1 MANMIARLGVL
12 LGLDSA
18 EFTKGIETAG
28 KKLENFSKQAETY
41 GKVGAA
47 AFVAL
52 TYQAM
57 AYADSIADVAKAN
70 DVSVDSILKL
80 SNALGAAGGKADDAG
95 KLLASFTNFVDT
107 AAKGSGNAQKAF
119 SKVGISLNDI
129 ASLSTEDLFG
139 KAAQGLSQI
148 QDPLTRNAMAMDMF
162 GKAAKGVDFIA
173 LADGMKNGSGA
184 TAEQAKALED
194 AAAAF
199 DALEQFGRDA
209 MLMLATELGPML
221 KTTSSYLKDM
231 TGDANI
237 MGAAFKTVFQTVAF
251 VGADVLFIFKGIA
264 REIAHTIENAKV
276 LATQGID
283 AAIKL
288 NESYDAQSEA
298 DKAALDA
305 YQARIMGTAPN
316 TRGSGFDDPRKFK
329 PTKTGP
335 IRKVVG
341 DLEETR
347 KAQAMLDKERRDRE
361 KEADEAEREFIRLVK
376 EQMSLEQKGQEVLNQ
391 QFDDGVVATGQMTDN
406 YVKANEQMM
415 IAQEIQS
422 RDLDRAQELFRLEQY
437 GVNLRAED
445 LQLQRDILNA
455 QNKYAD
461 AVQAIKDNEAMA
473 WTDKEAAME
482 REFDLMNKT
491 VDLAQ
496 KRADI
501 VKAAR
506 EGTFEG
512 GFIAQMDKALRDMPT
527 NLDMGKQAFDSVFQS
542 MNSAIDNF
550 VRTGKL
556 SFKDFARSVIQ
567 DMIAIQLKAQ
577 ATNLLGM
584 FTSALF
590 GSTVTSSGVS
600 AGGSFRPS
608 MGYANGG
615 DPPVGMASMVGERG
629 PEMFVPKTAGTII
642 PNHALAGAMGG
653 TTVNYNGPFI
663 QSMSAID
670 TQSGI
675 AFLAKNKQAV
685 FASYQSANR
694 SIPMSR

>member
-18 EFTKGIETAG
+18 EFIKGIDGAN
-28 KKLENFSKQAETY
+28 KKLDQFAKSAVTY
-41 GKVGAA
+41 GQVAA
-47 AFVAL
+47 TAFVAA
-52 TYQAM
+52 TYQALS
-57 AYADSIADVAKAN
+57 YADSIADTAKAN
-70 DVSVDSILKL
+70 DVAIDSILKL
-80 SNALGAAGGKADDAG
+80 SNALGNAGGEAGNAG
-95 KLLASFTNFVDT
+95 KLLASFTGFVDT
-107 AAKGSGNAQKAF
+107 AAKGGGDAQRAF
-119 SKVGISLNDI
+119 AKVGISLDDLAKMSADELFKKAI
-129 ASLSTEDLFG
+129 QGISGIED
-139 KAAQGLSQI
+139 S
-148 QDPLTRNAMAMDMF
+148 LTRNALAMAMF
-162 GKAAKGVDFIA
+162 GKAAKGVDFIG
-173 LADGMKNGSGA
+173 LADGMTNSKKTTDA
-184 TAEQAKALED
+184 QAKGLQD
-194 AAAAF
+194 AADAF
-199 DALEQFGRDA
+199 DMLEQHGRDTL
-209 MLMLATELGPML
+209 LMMSSELGPTL
-221 KTTSSYLKDM
+221 VTTGLYLKSM
-231 TGDANI
+231 TGDADTLGKTLSN
-237 MGAAFKTVFQTVAF
+237 AFKNSAVFLSDLLFLLNEAKREI
-251 VGADVLFIFKGIA
+251 LFIGP
-264 REIAHTIENAKV
+264 NAKA
-276 LATQGID
+276 LFTQGPEAAQKLVD
-283 AAIKL
+283 AF
-288 NESYDAQSEA
+288 DAQRSA
-298 DKAALDA
+298 DNAARLA
-305 YQARIMGTAPN
+305 YQERIMGTGPN
-316 TRGSGFDDPRKFK
+316 SRGAGFDDPRKFK
-329 PTKTGP
+329 PTGP
-335 IRKVVG
+335 VRKVVA

-361 KEADEAEREFIRLVK
+361 KEAEEAEKEFLRLVK
-376 EQMSLEQKGQEVLNQ
+376 EQMSLEQKGQEALNKD
-391 QFDDGVVATGQMTDN
+391 FDEGVAATGAMTDN
-406 YVKANEQMM
+406 YIKANEQMM
-415 IAQEIQS
+415 IAQEIQK

-482 REFDLMNKT
+482 REFELMNKT

-512 GFIAQMDKALRDMPT
+512 GFISQMDKVFREMPT
-527 NLDMGKQAFDSVFQS
+527 NLDLGKQAFDSVFQS

-567 DMIAIQLKAQ
+567 DMIAIQLKSQ
-577 ATNLLGM
+577 ATGLMGM
-584 FTSALF
+584 LASF
-590 GSTVTSSGVS
+590 VTGGGVTPSGVA
-600 AGGSFRPS
+600 AGGAFRPS
-608 MGYANGG
+608 MGFANGG
-615 DPPVGMASMVGERG
+615 EPPVGVASMVGERG
-629 PEMFVPKTAGTII
+629 PELFIPRTAGTII
-642 PNHALAGAMGG
+642 PNNALSGAMGG

>member
-18 EFTKGIETAG
+18 EFTKGIEVAG

-107 AAKGSGNAQKAF
+107 AAKGSGDAQKAF

-129 ASLSTEDLFG
+129 ATLSTEDLFG

-162 GKAAKGVDFIA
+162 GKAAKGVDFVA

-184 TAEQAKALED
+184 TAEQAKALKD
-194 AAAAF
+194 AADAF

-209 MLMLATELGPML
+209 MLMLAAELGPML
-221 KTTSSYLKDM
+221 KTTASYLKDM
-231 TGDANI
+231 TSDVSI
-237 MGAAFKTVFQTVAF
+237 MGAAFKTVFQTIAVL
-251 VGADVLFIFKGIA
+251 GSDVEFIFKGIA

-288 NESYDAQSEA
+288 NQSYDAKTIA
-298 DKAALDA
+298 DRAALDA
-305 YQARIMGTAPN
+305 YQAKIMGTAPN

-329 PTKTGP
+329 SDGP
-335 IRKVVG
+335 ARKVVG
-341 DLEETR
+341 DLEQTR

-376 EQMSLEQKGQEVLNQ
+376 EQMSLEQKGQEALNKD
-391 QFDDGVVATGQMTDN
+391 FDDGVAATGQMMDN

-422 RDLDRAQELFRLEQY
+422 RELDRAQELFRLEQY

-455 QNKYAD
+455 RNKYDD
-461 AVQAIKDNEAMA
+461 AVRAITDNEAMA
-473 WTDKEAAME
+473 WKDKEAAME
-482 REFDLMNKT
+482 REFELMNKT

-501 VKAAR
+501 IKAAN
-506 EGTFEG
+506 EGTFAG

-590 GSTVTSSGVS
+590 GSTVTSSGVA

-615 DPPVGMASMVGERG
+615 DPPVGVASMVGERG

-670 TQSGI
+670 TQSGV

>member
-28 KKLENFSKQAETY
+28 KKLETFSKDVEKY
-41 GKVGAA
+41 GKVGA
-47 AFVAL
+47 VAL
-52 TYQAM
+52 TALTYKAM

-70 DVSVDSILKL
+70 DVSIDSILKL

-107 AAKGSGNAQKAF
+107 AAKGSGDAQKAF
-119 SKVGISLNDI
+119 SKVGVSLDGISK
-129 ASLSTEDLFG
+129 LSTQDLFT
-139 KAAQGLSQI
+139 KAVQGIAQI
-148 QDPLTRNAMAMDMF
+148 EDPLTRNAAAMDMF
-162 GKAAKGVDFIA
+162 GKAAKGVDFVA
-173 LADGMKNGSGA
+173 LADGMKNNAGA
-184 TAEQAKALED
+184 TDEQAKALKD
-194 AAAAF
+194 AADAF
-199 DALEQFGRDA
+199 DTLEQFGRDVLL
-209 MLMLATELGPML
+209 LMVSEIGPML
-221 KTTSSYLKDM
+221 KTTASYLKDM
-231 TGDANI
+231 TSDVSI
-237 MGAAFKTVFQTVAF
+237 MGAAFKTVFQTIAVL
-251 VGADVLFIFKGIA
+251 GSDVEFIFKGIA

-288 NESYDAQSEA
+288 NQSYDAQTTA
-298 DKAALDA
+298 DRAALDA
-305 YQARIMGTAPN
+305 YQAKIMGTAPN

-329 PTKTGP
+329 SDGP
-335 IRKVVG
+335 ARKVVG
-341 DLEETR
+341 DLEQTR

-361 KEADEAEREFIRLVK
+361 KEADDAEREFIRLVK
-376 EQMSLEQKGQEVLNQ
+376 EQMSLEQKGQEVLN
-391 QFDDGVVATGQMTDN
+391 DDLNDGVKATGQMMDN

-422 RDLDRAQELFRLEQY
+422 RELDRAQELFRLEQY

-455 QNKYAD
+455 RNKYDD
-461 AVQAIKDNEAMA
+461 AVRAITDNEAMA
-473 WTDKEAAME
+473 WKDKEAAME
-482 REFDLMNKT
+482 REFELMNKT

-542 MNSAIDNF
+542 MNSAIDDFSRN
-550 VRTGKL
+550 GKR

-590 GSTVTSSGVS
+590 GNTITSSGVS

-615 DPPVGMASMVGERG
+615 EPPVGVASMVGERG

-670 TQSGI
+670 TQSGV

>member
-18 EFTKGIETAG
+18 EFTKGIEGANKKLDEFAKKTVTAG
-28 KKLENFSKQAETY
+28 Q
-41 GKVGAA
+41 VGAA

-70 DVSVDSILKL
+70 DVSIDSILKL

-95 KLLASFTNFVDT
+95 KLLASFTNFVDG
-107 AAKGSGNAQKAF
+107 AAKGSGDAQRAF
-119 SKVGISLNDI
+119 SKVGISLDQI
-129 ASLSTEDLFG
+129 AKLSTEDLFK
-139 KAAQGLSQI
+139 KAVQGLSEI
-148 QDPLTRNAMAMDMF
+148 EDPLTRNAMAMDMF
-162 GKAAKGVDFIA
+162 GKAAKGVDFIG
-173 LADGMKNGSGA
+173 LAEGMTNGAGA
-184 TAEQAKALED
+184 TDKQAKGLQD
-194 AAAAF
+194 AADAF
-199 DALEQFGRDA
+199 DMLEQHGRDT
-209 MLMLATELGPML
+209 MLMMASELGPTL
-221 KTTSSYLKDM
+221 VTTGLYLKSM
-231 TGDANI
+231 TGDADSL
-237 MGAAFKTVFQTVAF
+237 GKTLSDAFKNAAVF
-251 VGADVLFIFKGIA
+251 GSDVLFVFKGIA
-264 REIAHTIENAKV
+264 KEIGFIIQNTQI
-276 LATQGID
+276 LATQGYG
-283 AAIKL
+283 AAVAHAEQYKL
-288 NESYDAQSEA
+288 SSEQTR
-298 DKAALDA
+298 KELDE
-305 YQARIMGTAPN
+305 YQARVMGTGPN
-316 TRGSGFDDPRKFK
+316 TRGAGFDDPRKFK
-329 PTKTGP
+329 PTGP
-335 IRKVVG
+335 VRKVVA

-376 EQMSLEQKGQEVLNQ
+376 EQMSLEQKGQEALNKD
-391 QFDDGVVATGQMTDN
+391 FDDGVAATGAMTDN
-406 YVKANEQMM
+406 YIKANEQMM
-415 IAQEIQS
+415 ISQEIQS
-422 RDLDRAQELFRLEQY
+422 RELDRAQELFRLEQY

-473 WTDKEAAME
+473 WKDKEAAME
-482 REFDLMNKT
+482 REFLLMNKT

-512 GFIAQMDKALRDMPT
+512 GFISQMDKVFRDMPT
-527 NLDMGKQAFDSVFQS
+527 NLELGKQAFDSVFQS
-542 MNSAIDNF
+542 MNSAIDTF

-590 GSTVTSSGVS
+590 SSSVTSSGVS
-600 AGGSFRPS
+600 SGGSFRPS

-629 PEMFVPKTAGTII
+629 PELFVPRTAGTII
-642 PNHALAGAMGG
+642 PNHALAGGMGG

>member
-95 KLLASFTNFVDT
+95 KLLASFTNFVDG
-107 AAKGSGNAQKAF
+107 AAKGSGDAQKAF
-119 SKVGISLNDI
+119 SKVGISLDGI
-129 ASLSTEDLFG
+129 AKLSTEDLFK
-139 KAAQGLSQI
+139 KAVQGI
-148 QDPLTRNAMAMDMF
+148 AEIEDPLTRNAAAMEMF
-162 GKAAKGVDFIA
+162 GKAAKGVDFVG
-173 LADGMKNGSGA
+173 LAEGMEKGKGA
-184 TAEQAKALED
+184 TEEQAKAIQD
-194 AAAAF
+194 AADAF
-199 DALEQFGRDA
+199 DILEQLGRDTAA
-209 MLMLATELGPML
+209 MIASELGPML
-221 KTTSSYLKDM
+221 LTTANYLKDM
-231 TGDANI
+231 TKDVNI
-237 MGAAFKTVFQTVAF
+237 MGSAFKTVFQTIAIL
-251 VGADVLFIFKGIA
+251 GSDVEFIFKGIA
-264 REIAHTIENAKV
+264 REIAHTIENATV
-276 LATQGID
+276 LATQGIQ

-288 NESYDAQSEA
+288 NESYDAQTVA
-298 DKAALDA
+298 DRAALDA
-305 YQARIMGTAPN
+305 FQSKIMGTAPN
-316 TRGSGFDDPRKFK
+316 SRGAGFDDTRKFK
-329 PTKTGP
+329 PTGP
-335 IRKVVG
+335 VRKVVA

-347 KAQAMLDKERRDRE
+347 KAQAMLDKERRERE
-361 KEADEAEREFIRLVK
+361 KEAEEAEREFIRLIK
-376 EQMSLEQKGQEVLNQ
+376 DQMSLEQKGQEALNND
-391 QFDDGVVATGQMTDN
+391 FDEGVAAIGAMTDN
-406 YVKANEQMM
+406 YIKANEQMM

-422 RDLDRAQELFRLEQY
+422 RELDRAQELFRLEQY
-437 GVNLRAED
+437 GINLRAED

-473 WTDKEAAME
+473 WKDKEAAME
-482 REFDLMNKT
+482 REFLLMNKT

-512 GFIAQMDKALRDMPT
+512 GFIAQMDKVFRDMPT
-527 NLDMGKQAFDSVFQS
+527 NLEMGKQAFDSVFQS
-542 MNSAIDNF
+542 MNSAIDSF

-556 SFKDFARSVIQ
+556 SFKDFARSIIQ

-590 GSTVTSSGVS
+590 SSSVTPSGVS

-615 DPPVGMASMVGERG
+615 DPPVGVASMVGERG
-629 PEMFVPKTAGTII
+629 PELFVPRTAGTII
-642 PNHALAGAMGG
+642 PNHALAGGMGG